1 MSLSRSIC
9 LFMVI
14 LTLASSCTSSKFDFN
29 TAYKF
34 DHYQYQEAPKP
45 VAAPELVA
53 SIKPVLTPQ
62 QHLPSDLSIV
72 ERGAQQTVVKF
83 QEQYRSASKEQ
94 RKVMRKEIKQQ
105 FKQVRKDLKV
115 AKKEQQQKDVYF
127 NKKMYIGLVLL
138 LAGIVVA
145 ILASGPVGAL
155 VIIIGVGLIAWGF
168 IEQA

>member
-1 MSLSRSIC
+1 MSLSRNIC
-9 LFMVI
+9 LFMVT
-14 LTLASSCTSSKFDFN
+14 LALASSCTSSKFDFK

-34 DHYQYQEAPKP
+34 DHYQYQKAPKP
-45 VAAPELVA
+45 QAAPEVVA
-53 SIKPVLTPQ
+53 SIKPVLTPRQ
-62 QHLPSDLSIV
+62 YLPSDLSIV
-72 ERGAQQTVVKF
+72 ERVAQQTVVKF
-83 QEQYRSASKEQ
+83 QEQYQSASKQQ

-115 AKKEQQQKDVYF
+115 AKKEQQQKDVSF

-145 ILASGPVGAL
+145 ILASGSVGAL